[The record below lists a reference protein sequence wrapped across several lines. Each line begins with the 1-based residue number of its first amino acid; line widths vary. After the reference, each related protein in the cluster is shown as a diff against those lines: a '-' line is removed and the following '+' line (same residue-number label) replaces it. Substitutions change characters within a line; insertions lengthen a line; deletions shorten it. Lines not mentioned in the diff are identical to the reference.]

1 MASSEQ
7 VRKIDIILLG
17 VYGIVAQTVFLRE
30 MLGLFRGTEFVVGI
44 IIASW
49 MIWVGAGSLLG
60 GRIFGDLFVR
70 KFRNFQLLI
79 ISTAFLLPATTITIR
94 LGRGMLSGAPGEY
107 PPLAGSIL
115 FCVLVMA
122 PAAFGAGLLYN
133 EASRWWKNRVGTIS
147 EGVSWVYIL
156 EAAGSLAG
164 GIIFSLIL
172 LRYLTQFEIS
182 LLIFLLVALIVSRPL
197 RKGKRKA
204 AAAVALLG
212 AIFFAGRILDD
223 ISIERLFPGYRV
235 IDFESSEYGEIA
247 VVEREGG
254 ISCYSGGSRLF
265 TIPGRDRAEEM
276 IHIPLLSHD
285 NPGRVLVV
293 GGGLKEEL
301 NEIARHPS
309 VREADFVQLDGELI
323 EILREYY
330 IGGGTGRIDT
340 ELIIGD
346 GRRFVK
352 RSGKKYD
359 VIIVNAPDPVNIEI
373 NRYYTIEFFRLAA
386 RVLEPGGILA
396 VNHSSSENFISV
408 QQGRALKSLEKT
420 LLGIFDRVTVL
431 PGSNLYFIAGERKIK
446 LADIFAALS
455 GRELGTEYI
464 NENYLPYR
472 LNRERVDFTL
482 SGMKKGAGVKVNRD
496 LMPAMTSYELFLEF
510 HRSGYSPPQFI
521 IDIFRG
527 RNSWVFLLACLLII
541 VIFAFPGRKTAA
553 KLDIWTVG
561 LTGFLFQISILLT
574 YQAFSGYLYEGII
587 ILTASFM
594 AGISAGTLYSQLRE
608 KQLWKNGRLIHAALM
623 ALAVAHFVWVR
634 RVTGAGAGIAAGTA
648 GFISFSL
655 LGGFLTGMFYRAVV
669 STVLETAVG
678 EQPAVFYAWDMF
690 GACLGSILGGVLLFP
705 VFGINGAV
713 AAILFL
719 HLAGLSLL
727 TGKWQT
733 G

>member
-1 MASSEQ
+1 MASSEE

-17 VYGIVAQTVFLRE
+17 VYGIIAQTVFLRE
-30 MLGLFRGTEFVVGI
+30 MLGLFRGTEFVVGV

-60 GRIFGDLFVR
+60 GRIFGNLFIR
-70 KFRNFQLLI
+70 KFRNFQMLI
-79 ISTAFLLPATTITIR
+79 IITAFLLPATTLLIR

-107 PPLAGSIL
+107 PPLGGSIL
-115 FCVLVMA
+115 FCILIMA
-122 PAAFGAGLLYN
+122 PAAFGGGLLYN
-133 EASRWWKNRVGTIS
+133 EGSRWWKNRVGTIS

-164 GIIFSLIL
+164 GIIFSLIF
-172 LRYLTQFEIS
+172 LRYFTQFEIS
-182 LLIFLLVALIVSRPL
+182 LLIFLLVALIVSRPF
-197 RKGKRKA
+197 RMGKWRA
-204 AAAVALLG
+204 VTAVALLG
-212 AIFFAGRILDD
+212 AIFLAGRFVDD
-223 ISIERLFPGYRV
+223 ISIENLFPGYRV
-235 IDFESSEYGEIA
+235 LDFESSRYGEIA
-247 VVEREGG
+247 VVEREGNV
-254 ISCYSGGSRLF
+254 SCYSGGSRLF

-285 NPGRVLVV
+285 NPRRVLIV

-301 NEIARHPS
+301 REIERHHS
-309 VREADFVQLDGELI
+309 VREADFVQLDGKLI

-330 IGGGTGRIDT
+330 ISESTGRIDT

-352 RSGKKYD
+352 KTGRKYD

-373 NRYYTIEFFRLAA
+373 NRYYTMEFFRWAG
-386 RVLEPGGILA
+386 RVLKPDGFLA
-396 VNHSSSENFISV
+396 VNHSSSENFISIH
-408 QQGRALKSLEKT
+408 QGRVLKSVDLTLKT
-420 LLGIFDRVTVL
+420 VFDRVTVL
-431 PGSNLYFIAGERKIK
+431 PGSNLYFIAGSRRIE
-446 LADIFAALS
+446 LDDIFSNLA
-455 GRELGTEYI
+455 GRGMDTEYI

-482 SGMKKGAGVKVNRD
+482 SGMKKGEGVKVNRD
-496 LMPAMTSYELFLEF
+496 LTPALTSYELLLEL
-510 HRSGYSPPQFI
+510 HRSGYSPPKFI
-521 IDIFRG
+521 GDIFRG
-527 RNSWVFLLACLLII
+527 GNSWVFLLACLLI
-541 VIFAFPGRKTAA
+541 VVMFAFPGRKTAA

-594 AGISAGTLYSQLRE
+594 AGISGGTLFSQLRE
-608 KQLWKNGRLIHAALM
+608 RPLWKNGRLIHAALM
-623 ALAVAHFVWVR
+623 ALAIAHFGWVR
-634 RVTGAGAGIAAGTA
+634 RITGAGAGIAAGTA
-648 GFISFSL
+648 GFITFSL
-655 LGGFLTGMFYRAVV
+655 MAGFLTGMFYRAVV
-669 STVLETAVG
+669 STVLESSPD

-690 GACLGSILGGVLLFP
+690 GACLGSVLGGVFLFP
-705 VFGINGAV
+705 VFGIAGAV

-719 HLAGLSLL
+719 HLAGLALL
-727 TGKWQT
+727 TGKWQS